1 MPFLQI
7 WQHIWAVSQFQH
19 SHLHIFGQILRHC
32 LAPLS
37 WKSCQKYEN
46 LFVGCMDFQ
55 FFECCSTSKYNSSKI
70 HNLFWRCPFK
80 LRAAALESLQDLVKI
95 IVFSLDNQTY
105 QNYEQRQQKLGTLL
119 ENKVFQKTKFS
130 KIFFIKTW
138 SPRSIFFTEKKIG
151 KIRSIFNTEK
161 LL

>member
-80 LRAAALESLQDLVKI
+80 LRAAALESLQDLVKK

-105 QNYEQRQQKLGTLL
+105 QNYEQSQQKLGTLL
-119 ENKVFQKTKFS
+119 ENKVF
-130 KIFFIKTW
+130 
-138 SPRSIFFTEKKIG
+138 
-151 KIRSIFNTEK
+151 
-161 LL
+161 